1 MKGQDFLGTGSN
13 RIKIYVAD
21 SFFTRLRG
29 LIGHELAED
38 EGLLLISCN
47 QIHSMF
53 MSYPIDVLYLSEKRQ
68 VIRIARGMRPW
79 SFGPRIKNCRF
90 ILEMKSGSAERYGL
104 TEGVRL
110 RFEEME
116 AENG

>member
-53 MSYPIDVLYLSEKRQ
+53 MSYPIDVLYLSEERQ

-79 SFGPRIKNCRF
+79 SFGQGLKLPVYPGN
-90 ILEMKSGSAERYGL
+90 EERQCGAIWFD
-104 TEGVRL
+104 GGGQAAV
-110 RFEEME
+110 
-116 AENG
+116 